1 MQYESEHNYAINSA
15 GQRIGIGP
23 VPGAGPLLGVR
34 FVERTI
40 GERTVQ
46 VPHLTKA
53 DALGNPVEW
62 VGSVRGWV
70 RV

>member
-1 MQYESEHNYAINSA
+1 MQHESEHNYAINAA
-15 GQRIGIGP
+15 GQKIGIGA
-23 VPGAGPLLGVR
+23 VPGVGPVLGVR
-34 FVERTI
+34 FVERSV
-40 GERTVQ
+40 GDKPVQ

-53 DALGNPVEW
+53 DADGNPVEW